1 MNSLWR
7 DIQCALRGFRRSP
20 AFALTAFATLT
31 IGIGGAIAAFSI
43 VDSVL
48 LKTLPIG
55 SANEVV
61 AMGPAR
67 PGDDGVFLPF
77 PLDVFEA
84 IRERARTLTGVA
96 GLTSGRAYLE
106 GDGAPVEMVYLEVV
120 GDYFGLLG
128 VRPVVGRFLD
138 QEERRL
144 PDGTR
149 PAVIGYGYW
158 RTAWGGRED
167 VVGETVRLEDQ
178 PLITIV
184 GVAPPGLEG
193 IVPSLPAAR
202 IWMPLD
208 QSPESV
214 AGPFQRGGLN
224 VFGRLAPESTLRS
237 AQAEVAAIARPSGQQ
252 PSLTTTRVDRL
263 FDLTVGRE
271 ARRRI
276 VIFAAAVGMVFFIG
290 LTNLVNLQ
298 AGRISRR
305 QRELSIRAAL
315 GASRMDLVRQMT
327 VEAALLTTFAAALAF
342 ALVYAALDIALASVP
357 PILPRQDTIGV
368 DWTAFVFAVAVALA
382 ASLVIGALP
391 ALRASRPDVNET
403 LKEGTPGTTESPYQH
418 GLRGVLTFAET
429 SLAIVLLVGAS
440 LLIFDFGRLI
450 SVEYGFKPGN
460 VSVVEITLPRRY
472 EAADRTS
479 LARRLREELVGIP
492 GVEAVATADF
502 VPGIEARMTSGSLLG
517 QPPAGASEDVASP
530 LGDLLVQQVGEDF
543 GTAMGMQLVAGRW
556 IDGEDIRNQAPVA
569 MVSASMAHA
578 LWPDEN
584 PLGRRIPS
592 RLGTATELEVVGVS
606 GEIRVSYRAESLPI
620 LYLPEGGFLTDP
632 GTGRLIFVLRSS
644 GPALSGPV
652 VENLV
657 FGLEPDSRV
666 TVDAMNAIL
675 GRQVGRERFQ
685 TVLMASFA
693 GVAVLLAVLGIYSVV
708 AFATTERTR
717 EIGIRMALGARGPDV
732 VLLMMRKCVVPA
744 ILGIAAG
751 LYGAFALSEVLRS
764 YLVRIEP
771 TDPWTYAVV
780 FIAGVILV
788 VLAAW
793 LPARRASRVDP
804 ITALR
809 HE

>member
-1 MNSLWR
+1 
-7 DIQCALRGFRRSP
+7 
-20 AFALTAFATLT
+20 
-31 IGIGGAIAAFSI
+31 
-43 VDSVL
+43 
-48 LKTLPIG
+48 
-55 SANEVV
+55 
-61 AMGPAR
+61 
-67 PGDDGVFLPF
+67 
-77 PLDVFEA
+77 
-84 IRERARTLTGVA
+84 
-96 GLTSGRAYLE
+96 
-106 GDGAPVEMVYLEVV
+106 
-120 GDYFGLLG
+120 
-128 VRPVVGRFLD
+128 
-138 QEERRL
+138 
-144 PDGTR
+144 
-149 PAVIGYGYW
+149 
-158 RTAWGGRED
+158 
-167 VVGETVRLEDQ
+167 LEDQ